1 MNETLTTDE
10 AARVLGLR
18 PATVRRWVMK
28 GWLRP
33 VTGGRPLRFRWLDVE
48 QARAERMAPDDR
60 ARLDALAR
68 EWRARCL
75 TG

>member
-10 AARVLGLR
+10 AAEVLGLR

-33 VTGGRPLRFRWLDVE
+33 VVGGRPLRFRWLDVE
-48 QARAERMAPDDR
+48 QALATHRPGVDQERLEAM
-60 ARLDALAR
+60 AR